1 MFGIGIFFGG
11 AGIDHDRIGQLGR
24 LTAVRCDI
32 GQCGGECHVVRAWM
46 I

>member
-11 AGIDHDRIGQLGR
+11 AGIDHDCVGQLGR
-24 LTAVRCDI
+24 LTAVRRDV
-32 GQCGGECHVVRAWM
+32 GHGGGERHKARVGM